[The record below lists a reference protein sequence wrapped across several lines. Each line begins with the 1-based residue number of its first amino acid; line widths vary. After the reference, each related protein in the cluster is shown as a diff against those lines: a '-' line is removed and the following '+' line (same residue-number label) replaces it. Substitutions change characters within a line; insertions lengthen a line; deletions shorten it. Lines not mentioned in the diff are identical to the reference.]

1 MDGRLDGRA
10 SGESVTHARLLRIA
24 VPIMLSNA
32 TVPLIGYVDTA
43 VVGQLGQAHLI
54 GAVAIG
60 GVIFSVLYWTF
71 SFLRMGTTGLTAQA
85 YGASNPREIAG
96 HLLRALAVAAV
107 FGAAMVVLQRPI
119 AAAAFWAIGPSR
131 EVQAAADTY
140 YSIRIW
146 AAPAGLV
153 NFALLGWFIG
163 LGRAGVA
170 FVVQLVVNVLN
181 MALAMLFVLGL
192 DGGVAGV
199 GFAALLAE
207 VAGAAV
213 GLVLAVRI
221 AREVGAVAPLSD
233 ALDWLKMK
241 RSLGINTDLTIR
253 AIGHYT
259 AIMFFTAQGAAAG
272 DVTLAANAILMTLI
286 HIMVYLLDGFAFSAE
301 ALVGR
306 SVGARDRH
314 SFWRAVRLSTVWA
327 GVLAVI
333 IGGGLW
339 FAGPAIIAL
348 TAKSAEV
355 QAAAGIYLAW
365 AALAPMLGVWCFQ
378 LDGIFT
384 GATRTREMRNTM
396 VLSIVPF
403 FVAWWLLAP
412 HYGNHGL
419 WAAYMLFYV
428 ARTASLLAF
437 MPGLV
442 RASFPEAVVAS
453 SVERA

>member
-1 MDGRLDGRA
+1 MSEPQRA
-10 SGESVTHARLLRIA
+10 EAPGESVTHASLLKIA
-24 VPIMLSNA
+24 VPITLSNA

-54 GAVAIG
+54 GAVGIG

-85 YGASNPREIAG
+85 YGARDSREIVG
-96 HLLRALAVAAV
+96 HLLRALGVAVL
-107 FGAAMVVLQRPI
+107 FGLLMVVLQRPI
-119 AAAAFWAIGPSR
+119 AAAAFWLIGPSR
-131 EVQAAADTY
+131 EAEAAAHTY
-140 YSIRIW
+140 FSIRIW

-153 NFALLGWFIG
+153 NFALLGWYIG

-170 FVVQLVVNVLN
+170 FAVQLMINVLN
-181 MALAMLFVLGL
+181 MVLAILFVLWL

-199 GFAALLAE
+199 GYAALIAE
-207 VAGAAV
+207 WAGALL
-213 GLVLAVRI
+213 GLAIALRI
-221 AREVGAVAPLSD
+221 ARGMGVSAPLAD
-233 ALDWLKMK
+233 GLDWLKMK
-241 RSLGINTDLTIR
+241 RSLGINADLTVR

-259 AIMFFTAQGAAAG
+259 AIMFFTAQGAAGG
-272 DVTLAANAILMTLI
+272 DVILAANAILMTLI
-286 HIMVYLLDGFAFSAE
+286 HIMVYLLDGFAFAAE

-306 SVGARDRH
+306 AVGARDKR
-314 SFWRAVRLSTVWA
+314 SFWRAVFLSTEWA
-327 GVLAVI
+327 GVLAVL
-333 IGGGLW
+333 IGSALW

-355 QAAAGIYLAW
+355 QQAAGAYLGW
-365 AALAPMLGVWCFQ
+365 AAIAPILGVWCFQ

-396 VLSIVPF
+396 VLSIIPF
-403 FVAWWLLAP
+403 FVAWALLAP
-412 HYGNHGL
+412 HYANHGL

-442 RASFPEAVVAS
+442 RTSFPETT
-453 SVERA
+453 